1 MKSGI
6 YKIITDSLLFVLDCK
21 VINDR
26 LYGFVRIYNSDNHY
40 IETQH
45 YKGVKLKNFYN
56 EPLYIEMLGI
66 YILVNETHLQE
77 SRLK

>member
-6 YKIITDSLLFVLDCK
+6 YKIITDSLLFVLYCK
-21 VINDR
+21 VVNGR

-40 IETQH
+40 ILTQY
-45 YKGVKLKNFYN
+45 YKGIKLKNFYN